1 MFKNI
6 LIVGCGLIGSSV
18 LRGSI
23 NKKISKNVYVF
34 EKLKKNISFI
44 KKINKK
50 VKFINNLDHQVSKM
64 DLIVLCT
71 HMSEYKNIIKK
82 LQGYITSKNIIIDT
96 GSTKR
101 NVEKLIQKNKKLN
114 TVFFLTHP
122 IAGSEVSGPE
132 FGNKNLF
139 KDKWCIILKGKNK
152 SVKQLKKI
160 ERFWKKLGSKTIFMN
175 SIDHDKIFSITSHLP
190 HLIAYNLVKTAID
203 FQNRN
208 KKNIV
213 KYSAGGLRDFSR
225 TAASNEIMWRDIFF
239 SNKDNIISSINIF
252 TKNLNNFKRLI
263 KNENN
268 KSVLKILRNSKK
280 VRRQI
285 IELKQD
291 VSKPNFGRDIF

>member
-6 LIVGCGLIGSSV
+6 LIVGCGLIGSSI

-50 VKFINNLDHQVSKM
+50 IKFINNLDHQVSKM

-71 HMSEYKNIIKK
+71 HMSEYKNITKK
-82 LQGYITSKNIIIDT
+82 LQKYITSKNIIIDT

-152 SVKQLKKI
+152 SVKKLKKI

-239 SNKDNIISSINIF
+239 SNKDNIINSINIF

-280 VRRQI
+280 VRKQI

>member
-1 MFKNI
+1 M
-6 LIVGCGLIGSSV
+6 
-18 LRGSI
+18 
-23 NKKISKNVYVF
+23 
-34 EKLKKNISFI
+34 
-44 KKINKK
+44 
-50 VKFINNLDHQVSKM
+50 
-64 DLIVLCT
+64 
-71 HMSEYKNIIKK
+71 
-82 LQGYITSKNIIIDT
+82 
-96 GSTKR
+96 
-101 NVEKLIQKNKKLN
+101 N

-139 KDKWCIILKGKNK
+139 KDKWCIILNGKNK
-152 SVKQLKKI
+152 SVKKLKKVK
-160 ERFWKKLGSKTIFMN
+160 RFWKKLGSKTIFMN

-239 SNKDNIISSINIF
+239 SNKDNIINSINIF

-280 VRRQI
+280 VRKQI

>member
-50 VKFINNLDHQVSKM
+50 VKFINNLDYQVSKM
-64 DLIVLCT
+64 DLIILCT

-82 LQGYITSKNIIIDT
+82 LQRYITSKNIIIDT

-152 SVKQLKKI
+152 SVKKLKKI
-160 ERFWKKLGSKTIFMN
+160 KRFWKKLGSKTIFMN

-252 TKNLNNFKRLI
+252 SKNLNNFKRLI

>member
-23 NKKISKNVYVF
+23 NKKISKNIYVF

-50 VKFINNLDHQVSKM
+50 IKFISNLDHQVSKM

-71 HMSEYKNIIKK
+71 HMSEYKKITKK
-82 LQGYITSKNIIIDT
+82 LQRYITTKNIIIDT

-101 NVEKLIQKNKKLN
+101 NVEKLIQKNKKLS

-139 KDKWCIILKGKNK
+139 KNKWCIILKGKNK
-152 SVKQLKKI
+152 SIQKLKKI

-175 SIDHDKIFSITSHLP
+175 CVDHDKIFSITSHLP

-252 TKNLNNFKRLI
+252 SKNLNNFKRLI